1 MCTTEV
7 TPITSFGEISVS
19 QSSGMKDAVVKCP
32 MWLPGITGTGIYDP
46 NNPFQLFKLVGIH
59 DYVGALSD
67 FHTEG
72 EVLFGSRAKIS
83 RGQRQLSPS
92 CAWPGLTSAAAAHQG
107 PGAQAALL
115 GAGSHNSGEC
125 VPHSPVL
132 AGKDCIAAAPS
143 PHHERAWHRQVVFS
157 LFPPAL
163 VQTFCRKPSP
173 YTHFH
178 KCACLLQTKDL
189 SRQNLIVLSFTKEVT
204 LRQGSLLS
212 DLACQNKAA
221 NRAKKASS
229 LHSTMLLVARNELS
243 SLEEHKGI
251 DVSILWLYCLLISM
265 LFCI

>member
-1 MCTTEV
+1 
-7 TPITSFGEISVS
+7 
-19 QSSGMKDAVVKCP
+19 MKDAVVKCP
-32 MWLPGITGTGIYDP
+32 LCGCLGSQGPGSMTRTTPSSYSNLLEYMIMWE
-46 NNPFQLFKLVGIH
+46 
-59 DYVGALSD
+59 LSD